1 LVNLFSLKMTNK
13 EEVENSLK
21 LIEDSSHLSKFL
33 NSNFDTNNYLITKFG
48 KLKKNPNENFE
59 EELISLKSGIQTIE
73 NNIKKIIIHSRQDFL
88 QQVKNV
94 PQLEEKVE
102 IIETGLSN
110 LENSMELYNVFK
122 FSKLF

>member
-1 LVNLFSLKMTNK
+1 MTNK

-21 LIEDSSHLSKFL
+21 PIEDSPHLSKFL
-33 NSNFDTNNYLITKFG
+33 NSNFDTDNYLITKFE

-59 EELISLKSGIQTIE
+59 EELTSLKSGIQTIE
-73 NNIKKIIIHSRQDFL
+73 NNIKNIIINSRQDFL

-94 PQLEEKVE
+94 PKLEEKVE

-110 LENSMELYNVFK
+110 LENSMEL
-122 FSKLF
+122 